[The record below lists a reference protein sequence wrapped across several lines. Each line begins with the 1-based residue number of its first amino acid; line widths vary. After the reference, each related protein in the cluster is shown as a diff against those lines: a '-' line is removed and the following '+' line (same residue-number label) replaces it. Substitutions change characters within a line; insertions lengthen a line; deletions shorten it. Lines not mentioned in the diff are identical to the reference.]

1 MKLRELLEED
11 VSRKDINDL
20 EKFADRILKKYG
32 VDIEFTKHFVDRMN
46 DPRNSPEI
54 KVSEL
59 QRFFKKI
66 QKNKARNII
75 NNPDIQAVLKDMS
88 TNLNLPVVIKTKG
101 NEIEVTNKTIM
112 RKQNFKTP
120 NKVIKYESFRT
131 FSEATESVVFTFGRF
146 NPPTT
151 GHEKLLDKV
160 KKIAGGDDYYIF
172 PSHSQNPKKD
182 PLPFAKK
189 VAYMRDMFPKHKRN
203 IIANNKLKTVL
214 DIAVYFHQQGYKE
227 LNMVVGSDRVAEFKK
242 LLTTYN
248 GQEKRHGFY
257 DFDTIQIFSAGERD
271 PDAEGVTG
279 MSASK
284 MRAAATNN
292 DYDTFQKGLPR
303 GFKNGNQLFKDVRKG
318 MNLKENSK
326 YSDEEIERDLYVR
339 GAIYQIGDLVE
350 NINDGTSGEIIRRG
364 TNYVQYTDGENVH
377 KAFLHSIKETKKIT
391 KTKQDPDIK
400 DSPGTEPAKYYAKG
414 VGDKKGMSVS
424 TKKARDAHFTK
435 GAKMDD
441 DNPNAYKPA
450 PGDKGKKTK
459 PSQYTKKFK
468 QMYGEVTERR
478 IDPAD
483 IDTSATDDDI
493 AAADKNIMMQL
504 RKSVSLRG
512 NFPVQFMDKKKV
524 KVSSKIAQAVQSKY
538 NSMKK
543 PADKEKFQN
552 RISKSYKDL
561 LSALKEQLNI
571 NEQPKHE
578 ITVGDYTTKFFY
590 MCGSAQTTMKKHADK
605 EGAEELTRMQDMFY
619 KMEKNAMDAG
629 GASDEQ
635 KKKSQ
640 ILYAK
645 IIAKADDMGI
655 KKDVDSYMKA
665 HLTSMLN
672 NKPKLGFGRTDLNEK
687 LDKDADIGDYVKDF
701 KKSDAPQFKGK
712 SMKKRH
718 KMAVAAYLSRNEALI
733 DRVDE
738 LLTENGH
745 TDVASMKVKV
755 GIAYKA
761 LERMNAEL
769 SKLGDEAELPT
780 WWTNKVATAVSRI
793 DDMSDYIDYQVEGAY
808 QLDEKIK
815 GLVKKAEKSG
825 MPYGVLKKVYDRGMA
840 AWRTGHRPGTTPQQW
855 AFARVNSFTTKSKGS
870 WGGAVGMTQM
880 IPTTFLETAY
890 DWDGDGIDIWNS
902 YADAFASTANYLT
915 SLDKNPWSNDSTWGR
930 EVLPPKNTSSSF
942 FDSIKQVNPK
952 GCGAVKRRSIPKTL
966 SEWSKLGFTKINGD
980 PLPIRDDL
988 EARLI
993 MPDGIDG
1000 RMFIVYPNYKN
1011 ILYYNCSSYYAVS
1024 VGLLSD
1030 KISN

>member
-32 VDIEFTKHFVDRMN
+32 VDVEFTKHFVDRMN

-151 GHEKLLDKV
+151 GHEKLIEKV

-172 PSHSQNPKKD
+172 PSHSQNNKKD
-182 PLPFAKK
+182 PLPLAKK

-326 YSDEEIERDLYVR
+326 YSDDEIERDLYVR

-364 TNYVQYTDGENVH
+364 TNYVQYTDGDNVY
-377 KAFLHSIKETKKIT
+377 KSFLHSIKEAKKI
-391 KTKQDPDIK
+391 KKVKQDPDIK

-450 PGDKGKKTK
+450 PGDKDKKTK

-468 QMYGEVTERR
+468 QMYGERR

-483 IDTSATDDDI
+483 VDDFATDDDI
-493 AAADKNIMMQL
+493 KAADKNIMMQL

-524 KVSSKIAQAVQSKY
+524 KVSSKIAQAVQTKY
-538 NSMKK
+538 DSMKK
-543 PADKEKFQN
+543 PADKEKFQSK
-552 RISKSYKDL
+552 ISKSYKDL
-561 LSALKEQLNI
+561 LKALKEQLEIDESLWKNI
-571 NEQPKHE
+571 HKKRQRIKQGSGEKMRK
-578 ITVGDYTTKFFY
+578 VGDKGAPTP
-590 MCGSAQTTMKKHADK
+590 AQMKRAKGEENIEEMPYYRKIRDK
-605 EGAEELTRMQDMFY
+605 IHQMVHPKGY
-619 KMEKNAMDAG
+619 EKITQMY
-629 GASDEQ
+629 
-635 KKKSQ
+635 
-640 ILYAK
+640 L
-645 IIAKADDMGI
+645 
-655 KKDVDSYMKA
+655 
-665 HLTSMLN
+665 
-672 NKPKLGFGRTDLNEK
+672 DLRK
-687 LDKDADIGDYVKDF
+687 
-701 KKSDAPQFKGK
+701 KGK
-712 SMKKRH
+712 SATQ
-718 KMAVAAYLSRNEALI
+718 AVGEIGRMVSGVEGR
-733 DRVDE
+733 
-738 LLTENGH
+738 
-745 TDVASMKVKV
+745 DVA
-755 GIAYKA
+755 Y
-761 LERMNAEL
+761 
-769 SKLGDEAELPT
+769 
-780 WWTNKVATAVSRI
+780 
-793 DDMSDYIDYQVEGAY
+793 YIN
-808 QLDEKIK
+808 
-815 GLVKKAEKSG
+815 GLVKKGKLPKELAANVDFEIDEDYMLNEKIAGLVKKSQQTG
-825 MPYGVLKKVYDRGMA
+825 VPYGILKKSYDRGLA

-855 AFARVNSFTTKSKGS
+855 AFARVNSMLTGGKADPDLQKQARASKKKKKKESYEIGEPYARHTFDVTPGQDYEQSVKSKVAS
-870 WGGAVGMTQM
+870 ESNIQEWFERPSTRKEYQERYKDEWEEK
-880 IPTTFLETAY
+880 LQETY
-890 DWDGDGIDIWNS
+890 N
-902 YADAFASTANYLT
+902 
-915 SLDKNPWSNDSTWGR
+915 R
-930 EVLPPKNTSSSF
+930 M
-942 FDSIKQVNPK
+942 
-952 GCGAVKRRSIPKTL
+952 RSKI
-966 SEWSKLGFTKINGD
+966 SK
-980 PLPIRDDL
+980 DDL
-988 EARLI
+988 EDKYIEKLEIVESEYQGRKVKLNDPFRLPSGSKKKFGVYVKNEKGNVVKVTFGDPNMEIKRDDPGRLKSFRARH
-993 MPDGIDG
+993 
-1000 RMFIVYPNYKN
+1000 
-1011 ILYYNCSSYYAVS
+1011 NCDNPGPKTKARYWSCFQWRKGAKV
-1024 VGLLSD
+1024 D
-1030 KISN
+1030 N